1 MDHRLGDGKMHPWNG
16 RFLPSSLM
24 TSAADSW
31 PIARRQRFAKGDAV
45 FHAGDPAESLH
56 LVATGRLAVWSFS
69 ELGDATMLRLIGP
82 GGFVGELSLLEEG
95 QRRSA
100 TVRALDEV
108 ETLSVGRNDFD
119 RLRLEQPSVDR
130 ILLAALASELRRV
143 SDLLMEML
151 FVPAETRV
159 LRRLLSVATL
169 WQERVPL
176 PITQRGARWVGRHDT
191 SDGQSRVYAKRPHTG
206 WWPSGV
212 VQSSFSTPKGSRGV
226 LMSGALESSR
236 QLSCALPIASPDPF
250 EIDAKFAMEA
260 SVRGV
265 GFGTRVF
272 EEEVGGQSLPIGGH
286 PLQFAEGTVRP
297 ITPGRDLHRT
307 VRHRPRSDGRPASRP
322 TAGGGCRSRH
332 RCHTE

>member
-1 MDHRLGDGKMHPWNG
+1 MEWPLLAQLPDDERR
-16 RFLPSSLM
+16 RFL
-24 TSAADSW
+24 ANC
-31 PIARRQRFAKGDAV
+31 RRQRFPKGDAV

-82 GGFVGELSLLEEG
+82 DGFVGELSLLEEG

-100 TVRALDEV
+100 TVRALDVV

-176 PITQRGARWVGRHDT
+176 PITQQELAGLAGTTRATANRALREAAAHGLVALRRGSVELVDAEGLARRAH
-191 SDGQSRVYAKRPHTG
+191 
-206 WWPSGV
+206 
-212 VQSSFSTPKGSRGV
+212 
-226 LMSGALESSR
+226 
-236 QLSCALPIASPDPF
+236 
-250 EIDAKFAMEA
+250 
-260 SVRGV
+260 VRGL
-265 GFGTRVF
+265 G
-272 EEEVGGQSLPIGGH
+272 E
-286 PLQFAEGTVRP
+286 
-297 ITPGRDLHRT
+297 
-307 VRHRPRSDGRPASRP
+307 
-322 TAGGGCRSRH
+322 
-332 RCHTE
+332 

>member
-1 MDHRLGDGKMHPWNG
+1 VEWPLLAELPDDERR
-16 RFLPSSLM
+16 RFL
-24 TSAADSW
+24 ANC
-31 PIARRQRFAKGDAV
+31 RRQRFAKGDAV

-100 TVRALDEV
+100 TVRALDVV

-176 PITQRGARWVGRHDT
+176 PITQQELAGLAGTTRATANRALREAAAHGLVALRRGSVELLDAEGLARRAH
-191 SDGQSRVYAKRPHTG
+191 
-206 WWPSGV
+206 
-212 VQSSFSTPKGSRGV
+212 
-226 LMSGALESSR
+226 
-236 QLSCALPIASPDPF
+236 
-250 EIDAKFAMEA
+250 
-260 SVRGV
+260 VRGL
-265 GFGTRVF
+265 G
-272 EEEVGGQSLPIGGH
+272 E
-286 PLQFAEGTVRP
+286 
-297 ITPGRDLHRT
+297 
-307 VRHRPRSDGRPASRP
+307 
-322 TAGGGCRSRH
+322 
-332 RCHTE
+332 